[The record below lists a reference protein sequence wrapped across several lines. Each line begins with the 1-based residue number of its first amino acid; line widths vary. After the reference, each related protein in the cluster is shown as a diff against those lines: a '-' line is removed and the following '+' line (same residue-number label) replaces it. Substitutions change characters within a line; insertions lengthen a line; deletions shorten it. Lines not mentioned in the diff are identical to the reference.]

1 MVLALSI
8 IFLVNVRWNV
18 LLGVSNLLIG
28 DEASLLAFKVLDEP
42 RGIAPFFYKCLYIL
56 LYVIDILNK

>member
-28 DEASLLAFKVLDEP
+28 DEAKSLS
-42 RGIAPFFYKCLYIL
+42 I
-56 LYVIDILNK
+56 